1 MDGFEELFSSL
12 IKLVCSF
19 IIADG
24 QSNVIE
30 LLNVRR
36 NSFVSLLLRMVA

>member
-1 MDGFEELFSSL
+1 MNSFEELFTGL
-12 IKLVCSF
+12 IELVCSF

-30 LLNVRR
+30 LLEGEAWLQV
-36 NSFVSLLLRMVA
+36 LA